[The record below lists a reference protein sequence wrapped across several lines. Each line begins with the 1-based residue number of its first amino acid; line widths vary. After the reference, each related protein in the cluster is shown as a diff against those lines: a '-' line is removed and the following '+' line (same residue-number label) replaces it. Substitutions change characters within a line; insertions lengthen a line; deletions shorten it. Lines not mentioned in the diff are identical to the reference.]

1 MSQIRGLRFI
11 QKRFNSQKSWELE
24 GTKHQRYHWGYAP
37 FSYYVQWNG
46 PTALTQNLDNKKDK
60 ISELETGWAQH
71 NHLDKISDVCEM
83 FANYDEES
91 YRKTKKMIA
100 NDFSTVRTEQPISIS
115 ESNETNDY
123 FDWSQYRTEFHPWFK
138 SWLFRTLTYI
148 VQGVES
154 NIELAAEKMYFREVQ
169 EQFHITKYKLPGD
182 HLMSAKQAE
191 ENLAQYYSDIQL
203 KAEMPPICVARPDIK
218 TEISHKSKMFEK
230 LDGSDFVLTDVSPAR
245 PHENRPMLLREKV
258 TGKLKYAD
266 WDRRDRLLQLYYPTK
281 FRSQELPHYI
291 DVSRDDFDEIVDNFI
306 ANHGWKGSM
315 QIMEAAVSYFD
326 LNDSR
331 YVKLRNK
338 LNLKLIQNGEFD
350 HFYATRH
357 GGQFIFY
364 ILENGHVEKY
374 LEFLISNR
382 SGAKRVQELR
392 TILLMLDLVKLNSC
406 DLLALTKESVKEK
419 LDDIFMKKHFSSK
432 ELEELQKTEGLKLL
446 SKVVDYDDRYLL
458 NLLPDYS
465 KFLKR

>member
-1 MSQIRGLRFI
+1 
-11 QKRFNSQKSWELE
+11 
-24 GTKHQRYHWGYAP
+24 
-37 FSYYVQWNG
+37 
-46 PTALTQNLDNKKDK
+46 
-60 ISELETGWAQH
+60 
-71 NHLDKISDVCEM
+71 
-83 FANYDEES
+83 
-91 YRKTKKMIA
+91 
-100 NDFSTVRTEQPISIS
+100 
-115 ESNETNDY
+115 
-123 FDWSQYRTEFHPWFK
+123 
-138 SWLFRTLTYI
+138 
-148 VQGVES
+148 
-154 NIELAAEKMYFREVQ
+154 
-169 EQFHITKYKLPGD
+169 
-182 HLMSAKQAE
+182 
-191 ENLAQYYSDIQL
+191 
-203 KAEMPPICVARPDIK
+203 
-218 TEISHKSKMFEK
+218 
-230 LDGSDFVLTDVSPAR
+230 
-245 PHENRPMLLREKV
+245 
-258 TGKLKYAD
+258 
-266 WDRRDRLLQLYYPTK
+266 
-281 FRSQELPHYI
+281 
-291 DVSRDDFDEIVDNFI
+291 
-306 ANHGWKGSM
+306 M

-364 ILENGHVEKY
+364 VRNRILSNYKIWILQSDNSAKCFFKILENGHVEKY

-465 KFLKR
+465 KFLKRWVASISDVSLVFFRVWRTLKVQYRQKRKIWTSGLSSSTSVNSSMRVKLKVTSFKTS